1 MKKIVL
7 IAAAVLGFA
16 FANAQKKDGFRVG
29 IDLGYVKP
37 TAGGGGGSFTI
48 EPKYNIADNMNV
60 GLKLGGAFMVKDINV
75 TNGTTSKAKIGAV
88 AFYTGTF
95 NYYFHEAGSDM
106 SPFVGGGVS
115 YNELANIEFDVNNSG
130 TTAPIEPTL
139 DVNSKIGAVIMGG
152 FEYQHFR
159 LAIEYNFIPESKL
172 QNITGVTTG
181 TISNSYFGLN
191 LGFYIG
197 GGKWA
202 N

>member
-1 MKKIVL
+1 MKKLLLTAI
-7 IAAAVLGFA
+7 AVLSFGFA
-16 FANAQKKDGFRVG
+16 NSQKKDGFRVG

-37 TAGGGGGSFTI
+37 TAGGGGLSFAV

-60 GLKLGGAFMVKDINV
+60 GLKIGFAGMVKEINV
-75 TNGTTSKAKIGAV
+75 TNGVSSSAKIGAV

-95 NYYFHEAGSDM
+95 NYYFHEAGNDF

-115 YNELANIEFDVNNSG
+115 YNGLANVELDVNNSG
-130 TTAPIEPTL
+130 TTAPAPVL
-139 DVNSKIGAVIMGG
+139 DASNKIGAVLMGG

-159 LAIEYNFIPESKL
+159 LSLEYNFIPESKL
-172 QNITGVTTG
+172 QNISGTNVG
-181 TISNSYFGLN
+181 TIANSYFGLN
-191 LGFYIG
+191 FGFYIG